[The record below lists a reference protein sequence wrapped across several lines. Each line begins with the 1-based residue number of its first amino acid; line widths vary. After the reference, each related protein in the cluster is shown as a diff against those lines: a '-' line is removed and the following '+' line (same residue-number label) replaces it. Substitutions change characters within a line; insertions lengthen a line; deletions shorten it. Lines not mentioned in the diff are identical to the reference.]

1 MGEAE
6 EGENGVHTAMTNVEG
21 TRVRTA
27 DRNAEEAGERRGNR
41 AEDKEAKAYTGKAKE
56 EGEPRARTGSRAA
69 MVERARVFAR
79 TPMVTVLKDPGKEP
93 LAETQTPAEC
103 APGTVKTPWEIA

>member
-1 MGEAE
+1 
-6 EGENGVHTAMTNVEG
+6 
-21 TRVRTA
+21 
-27 DRNAEEAGERRGNR
+27 
-41 AEDKEAKAYTGKAKE
+41 
-56 EGEPRARTGSRAA
+56 

-79 TPMVTVLKDPGKEP
+79 TPMVPLPEEIYEKYSLPHWLQTVLKDPGKEP